1 MMSNSKTPNL
11 TQVRKVR
18 YHYVPVRE
26 PLKNEETEYI
36 SYGISVRSIEEEI
49 AFVSDISTDLD
60 QVKKLAELCTEQEL
74 SPEHLGDVVEDFLN
88 SESLCV

>member
-1 MMSNSKTPNL
+1 MMSNEIHTLS
-11 TQVRKVR
+11 KVR
-18 YHYVPVRE
+18 EVRYRYIPVE
-26 PLKNEETEYI
+26 EMLKNEETDYV